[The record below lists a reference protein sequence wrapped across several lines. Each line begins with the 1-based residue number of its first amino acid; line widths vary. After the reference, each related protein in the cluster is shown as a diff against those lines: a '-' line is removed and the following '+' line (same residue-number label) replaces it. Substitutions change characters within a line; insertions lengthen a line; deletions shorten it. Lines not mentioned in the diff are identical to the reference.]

1 MANDRARDGERGRE
15 LVLTAREVVDLVAA
29 LHERCVAQ
37 REEARANA
45 SATTVGAPVSASG
58 AREFAAAPLATFE
71 RVLAAAAAAS
81 GRAHAPY
88 SLLHVGAAIV
98 DRGGNVFVGCNVEN
112 ASYGLTLCAERNALG
127 HARVCGSGEIALV
140 VVTSSNGSIPPCG
153 ACRQVILE
161 LAPRALVAACDQS
174 GGALRV
180 WSVSD
185 LLPDAFGCDGLP
197 AG

>member
-1 MANDRARDGERGRE
+1 MAADERTLPGAALGRLLEASDLAR
-15 LVLTAREVVDLVAA
+15 LVAA
-29 LHERCVAQ
+29 LDGRRSAALAGGTVATLAPT
-37 REEARANA
+37 ELALFD
-45 SATTVGAPVSASG
+45 TVCA
-58 AREFAAAPLATFE
+58 
-71 RVLAAAAAAS
+71 LAADAAT
-81 GRAHAPY
+81 RAHAPY
-88 SLLHVGAAIV
+88 SQLHVGAVVV
-98 DRGGNVFVGCNVEN
+98 DRLGCAFVGCNVEN
-112 ASYGLTLCAERNALG
+112 ASFGLTLCAERNALG
-127 HARVCGSGEIALV
+127 SARVCGSREIALV

-161 LAPRALVAACDQS
+161 LAPRALVAACDTS